1 MPAGMASMQV
11 PTGDADAKKL
21 ISDCIMLNMNYTPL
35 AFTTPRKQKGQPST
49 ISPTPSKE
57 SEEHETPCSGRA
69 EHPKLQ
75 ATPKRQARAQFAQFL
90 DSQGDQQRWVVKKM
104 GEKFGKEDAQKD
116 LAQSQVAPVEQQEVA
131 EEEEPQEEEEEEP
144 QEEEEEE
151 ELPSLDELFAPDTPT
166 GQTEI
171 GDNTQVVGGYEENDA
186 EDGQGQETGEI
197 ADKEDG
203 NDQET
208 GPKKIADENNGRDP
222 ATSVIVVDLESADE
236 KYRLDCET
244 QPGEIAGEKHHG
256 GGQEIEPKE
265 TAYEKD
271 GHDQCQE
278 TEPEESAD
286 KEDDRRDLMSKETED
301 SADDEHGKDCETQPM
316 EMAGEKHG
324 NDQEIEPESA
334 DDEHGKDCETQ
345 PMEMAGEKNAKD
357 QEIEPESA
365 DEEHGQDCETQ
376 PMEIAGEKNGNEQEI
391 EPKEAAYEKG
401 NDQET
406 EPKESADK
414 NEGPDPELEES
425 ADEKHGKGETQPMEI
440 AADEKPGNDQETKPA
455 AGDNANTKKQKRK
468 IPKHVVQKTP
478 AKKPACKKQK
488 RAAPGSDLNVPDV
501 QSEAAKA
508 YIAVLKSKANYI
520 SEDSQGAWTVG
531 AL

>member
-1 MPAGMASMQV
+1 MQV

-376 PMEIAGEKNGNEQEI
+376 PMEIAGEKNGNEQDI
-391 EPKEAAYEKG
+391 EPKKLHTRKETTRRLNRRRVPTRTKDPTQNWRRVRTRNMERVRL
-401 NDQET
+401 NQWRLLPTRNQET
-406 EPKESADK
+406 TRRLNQQQVTMPTQRSRSVRSQNMLYRKHQLKNQLARSRKGQLQAQISMFQMSRAKLPRPILPCSSPKRITS
-414 NEGPDPELEES
+414 L
-425 ADEKHGKGETQPMEI
+425 
-440 AADEKPGNDQETKPA
+440 
-455 AGDNANTKKQKRK
+455 K
-468 IPKHVVQKTP
+468 IPRAHGRWGL
-478 AKKPACKKQK
+478 CK
-488 RAAPGSDLNVPDV
+488 A
-501 QSEAAKA
+501 
-508 YIAVLKSKANYI
+508 
-520 SEDSQGAWTVG
+520 
-531 AL
+531 